1 MISILIIIATVLV
14 SWKGLKEHSFY
25 ERYKFNTEKVLVF
38 REYHRVFTAGFL
50 HVNWP
55 HLIFNMLSLLFFS
68 QSFELYL
75 GTLQFLLIYFTS
87 LIGGNLLAL
96 FIHRN
101 HSDYSAAGASGAV
114 AGIIFAAIAAVKDI
128 RIGLFLLPPIPGWI
142 YGLIFILI
150 SIVGIRS
157 NADNVGHD
165 SHLGGA
171 LVGMMI
177 AIAFNPASLSNNLT
191 VILVVSVPA
200 IVFIYLIATRPHLLV
215 TDQLFPQ
222 KNKKYFSVDHKYNAE
237 KIDIQ
242 KEVDRILEKISR
254 KGMSSLTKKEK
265 ATLQQHSKT
274 VR

>member
-1 MISILIIIATVLV
+1 MISVLLIIVTVLA

-38 REYHRVFTAGFL
+38 REYHRILTAGFL

-68 QSFELYL
+68 QSFEYYL
-75 GTLQFLLIYFTS
+75 GPLQFLLIYFIS
-87 LIGGNLLAL
+87 LIGGNFLAL

-114 AGIIFAAIAAVKDI
+114 AGIIFASIAVIPDI

-142 YGLIFILI
+142 YGLIYVLI
-150 SIVGIRS
+150 SILGIRS
-157 NADNVGHD
+157 NADNIGHD

-171 LVGMMI
+171 LMGMI
-177 AIAFNPASLSNNLT
+177 TAIAFNPASLSNNLP

-200 IVFIYLIATRPHLLV
+200 IVFIYMIATRPHILV
-215 TDQLFPQ
+215 TNQLFPQ
-222 KNKKYFSVDHKYNAE
+222 KQKYYSVDHKYNAE
-237 KIDIQ
+237 RANIQ

-265 ATLQQHSKT
+265 ETLEQHSKT